1 MRFRSPAEQADYLVV
16 GLGNPGPEYE
26 RTRHNAGFLTVD
38 VLTVRHRFGRAKRE
52 HDGRCALGS
61 FGGHGVCLLKPI
73 VFMNRS
79 GKSVAAA
86 LRAYRL
92 GVERLIVVH
101 DEIDLP
107 FGQLRVRTGG
117 GTAGHNGL
125 KSLAELVGTDYHR
138 VRIGVG
144 RPVSRD
150 PDEVADYV
158 LARFEEPES
167 AVRDVIERA
176 ADAVEMLVAE
186 GAPAAMRAFNPERD

>member
-1 MRFRSPAEQADYLVV
+1 MLFRTSAEQVEYLVA

-26 RTRHNAGFLTVD
+26 RTRHNAGFLTAD
-38 VLTVRHRFGRAKRE
+38 ILAARHRFGKAKRGY
-52 HDGRCALGS
+52 DGRYAVGT

-79 GKSVAAA
+79 GRSVAAA

-92 GVERLIVVH
+92 GVERLVVVH

-144 RPVSRD
+144 RPASRD

-186 GAPAAMRAFNPERD
+186 GPHAAMHAFNPERD

>member
-1 MRFRSPAEQADYLVV
+1 MRFRSPAEQVDYLVV

-38 VLTVRHRFGRAKRE
+38 VLTVRHRFGKAKRGY
-52 HDGRCALGS
+52 DGRYAVGPLS
-61 FGGHGVCLLKPI
+61 GHGVCLLKPM

-144 RPVSRD
+144 RPLSRD
-150 PDEVADYV
+150 PDAVADYV

-167 AVRDVIERA
+167 AVREVIERA
-176 ADAVEMLVAE
+176 ADAVETLIAD
-186 GAPAAMRAFNPERD
+186 GAQVAMRAFNPERD